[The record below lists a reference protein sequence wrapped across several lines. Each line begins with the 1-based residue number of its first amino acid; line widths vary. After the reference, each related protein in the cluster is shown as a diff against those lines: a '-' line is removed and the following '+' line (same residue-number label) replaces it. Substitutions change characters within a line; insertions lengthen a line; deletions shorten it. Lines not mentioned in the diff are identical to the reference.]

1 MDNTIIK
8 KDLHNYL
15 LRNQVFDMDEIK
27 IFELDG
33 LGNDRFKSQVRYSMP
48 DENLIKL
55 QIVTFKYIDGRILDY
70 SVKDVFEYDLSN
82 PPIEDERTTDEE
94 TKNEGK
100 TARRKSPQESYD
112 EIK

>member
-1 MDNTIIK
+1 MDNTIIE

-15 LRNQVFDMDEIK
+15 LRNQVFEMDEIK
-27 IFELDG
+27 IFKLDG
-33 LGNDRFKSQVRYSMP
+33 LGNDRFKSEVRYSRP
-48 DENLIKL
+48 EKNLINL
-55 QIVTFKYIDGRILDY
+55 QIVEFKHTDGQIIDY

-82 PPIEDERTTDEE
+82 SPKQDERTKDEE